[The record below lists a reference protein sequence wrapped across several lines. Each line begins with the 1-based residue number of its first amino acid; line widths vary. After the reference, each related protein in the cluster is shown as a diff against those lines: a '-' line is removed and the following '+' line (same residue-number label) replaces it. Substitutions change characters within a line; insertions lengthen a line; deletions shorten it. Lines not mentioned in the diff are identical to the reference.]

1 MTGILRPPLPIP
13 FHHHQGM
20 RSVLL
25 HLNLGDFL
33 TGLTNRISRSDFQ
46 GYVTEGHVPYI
57 FFFFFF
63 LLENTFISPE
73 PPHQKSPGGHHAA
86 SKLRSQEKPMC

>member
-13 FHHHQGM
+13 CHHHQGM

-57 FFFFFF
+57 FFFFF